1 MDITF
6 ERGSRDQ
13 PKGHAILYY
22 LAGEKVLATYLAVL
36 PLRMD
41 LTKYVPPF
49 LAAQVKSSG
58 MEEFSSFAIPPI
70 PEEVANLEF
79 LERLAE
85 LRGDDLIYAGFV
97 REDDLLEAAQQVND
111 AVQEYTRFYNSAV
124 QAAPGLDALHALPS
138 EPASDL
144 DVGEVMISLMSERD
158 RLAELA
164 KLVGKLQFAMDG
176 NDGRL
181 MEESKGEI
189 AVLAKYLPQK
199 YHASQIVD
207 AVSQPGPHGSRLAQL
222 YLDRCYRI
230 ADDDFNGLQ
239 QVERSIKDLLNSSPG
254 GP

>member
-1 MDITF
+1 M
-6 ERGSRDQ
+6 
-13 PKGHAILYY
+13 YY

-36 PLRMD
+36 PLRLD

-85 LRGDDLIYAGFV
+85 LRGDDLIYAGSV

-111 AVQEYTRFYNSAV
+111 AVQEYARIYHSTIEAV
-124 QAAPGLDALHALPS
+124 PGLDASRVLSS
-138 EPASDL
+138 EPSSDL
-144 DVGEVMISLMSERD
+144 DVEEVMLSLMSERD
-158 RLAELA
+158 RLGELA
-164 KLVGKLQFAMDG
+164 KLVGKLQFAMEG

-222 YLDRCYRI
+222 YLDRCYKISNGDDAGARELEQRI
-230 ADDDFNGLQ
+230 QTL
-239 QVERSIKDLLNSSPG
+239 KSSG
-254 GP
+254 

>member
-6 ERGSRDQ
+6 ERGNRDQ
-13 PKGHAILYY
+13 PRGHAILYY

-41 LTKYVPPF
+41 LTKYMPPF

-58 MEEFSSFAIPPI
+58 MEDFSSFAIPPI

-79 LERLAE
+79 LEKLAE

-97 REDDLLEAAQQVND
+97 REEDPLEAAQQVND
-111 AVQEYTRFYNSAV
+111 AVQEYTRIYNSAV
-124 QAAPGLDALHALPS
+124 QAEPGLDASHVLPS

-144 DVGEVMISLMSERD
+144 DVGEVMLSLMSERD
-158 RLAELA
+158 RLGELA

-207 AVSQPGPHGSRLAQL
+207 AISRPGPHGSRLAQL
-222 YLDRCYRI
+222 YLDRCYKI

-239 QVERSIKDLLNSSPG
+239 QVEQSIKDLLSNSPER
-254 GP
+254 P

>member
-6 ERGSRDQ
+6 EKGSRDQ

-79 LERLAE
+79 LEKLAE

-138 EPASDL
+138 ESESASDL

-164 KLVGKLQFAMDG
+164 KLVGKLQFAMEG

-222 YLDRCYRI
+222 YLDRCYKI

-239 QVERSIKDLLNSSPG
+239 QVEQSIKDLLNTSPE
-254 GP
+254 